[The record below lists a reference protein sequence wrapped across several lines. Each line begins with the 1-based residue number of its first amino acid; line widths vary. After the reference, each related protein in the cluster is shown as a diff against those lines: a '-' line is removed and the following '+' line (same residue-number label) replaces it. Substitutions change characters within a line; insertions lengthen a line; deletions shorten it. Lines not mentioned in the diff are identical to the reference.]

1 MKKVY
6 GYLGLFVLAV
16 LLSSNFVVAET
27 GFEYIFGGTEGF
39 FSNLFSDTGEFNAP
53 NWLKGNN
60 VTILMLG
67 ILLWMILYAVVK
79 KSMGDLFGHGGLMTG
94 SISLIITVI
103 TFIFFKDHPT
113 FLKIAEGQIGAL
125 GATILTV
132 FPFILAIYFTV
143 WVSDNLAVARGIWA
157 VFALYYFYILIFVVD
172 LGEGAGIGWYVVGVI
187 AAIILF
193 IAMPFIRDK
202 FWDIKLDSLKEKMGR
217 KLDTAAVGTEA
228 LASVPEKFS
237 DGGGI

>member
-16 LLSSNFVVAET
+16 LLSTNFVVAET
-27 GFEYIFGGTEGF
+27 GFEVIWNKITGGSGTISTPDFLVKG
-39 FSNLFSDTGEFNAP
+39 DT
-53 NWLKGNN
+53 
-60 VTILMLG
+60 VTIIMLG
-67 ILLWMILYAVVK
+67 MLLWMILYAVVK

-103 TFIFFKDHPT
+103 TFIFFKDNPA
-113 FLKIAEGQIGAL
+113 FLRLAEGNIGAL
-125 GATILTV
+125 GATVLTV
-132 FPFILAIYFTV
+132 FPFIIAIYFTM
-143 WVSDNLAVARGIWA
+143 WVSKSLVIARGIWA
-157 VFALYYFYILIFVVD
+157 VFALYYFYILAFVID
-172 LGEGAGIGWYVVGVI
+172 LDGANWAWYVVGGI

-193 IAMPFIRDK
+193 IVMPFMREK

-217 KLDTAAVGTEA
+217 KLDAAAAGTEA